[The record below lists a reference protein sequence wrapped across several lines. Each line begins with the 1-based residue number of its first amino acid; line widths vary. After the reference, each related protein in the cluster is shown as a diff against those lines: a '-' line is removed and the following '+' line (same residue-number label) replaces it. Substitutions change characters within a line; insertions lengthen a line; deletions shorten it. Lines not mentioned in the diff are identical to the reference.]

1 MRLILTALFM
11 TLAFVFGGVLS
22 AQTNSLTYLDEFLD
36 PYYPGID
43 FPKLTTPQ
51 WLGEPGVDAVVTL
64 GMDDMRD
71 TGKYEAYLRPIL
83 DRLKAIDGRAAVS
96 IMTCEVD
103 PNDPQLQTWLAE
115 GLSLETHTVDH
126 PCPCLQ
132 GSDFAKAK
140 STYDRC
146 VDVMFAIPGNHP
158 VAFRFPCMDS
168 KNTPSP
174 RAFAE
179 IVSATTDKGNFLQA
193 SSSVECLF
201 TPADPILP
209 KSITLDEDG
218 QERFRRYLPFASFVN
233 KVENYPYPYVVGKT
247 CWEFPCTV
255 PDDWH
260 GQNIQQ
266 PYNPK
271 TVDDLLIAI
280 DATVIKKGIANIVFH
295 PHNWL
300 RPDQMVTV
308 IDRVNAK
315 YGKRVKFLTF
325 KECMQRINQNLLAG
339 HPIRSAAGNDN
350 GVRILDLNQDGFLD
364 VLIGNEEHQ
373 VARVWQPNTN
383 QWSDIE
389 FASAGRGVQFVD
401 NSNPGHCVDLG
412 VRFGRLS
419 SRATVSMLVN
429 NEREQ
434 AIYDFVDGKFMRV
447 VLPSELSDVRTSS
460 SGIDQGIRL
469 RDLDGDG
476 LSEIIIANPDT
487 KRILKLGE
495 TGVWEKSE
503 SPMPA
508 AIVDD
513 RGQDNGVRFVDL
525 NRDGHDD
532 LIVSNGKESSIRLY
546 DSTIGGFAPQSNHMP
561 DLPRIVRES
570 TNNGVWFAE
579 DHLWVQNEDT
589 SRLPDG
595 IDRRSFSQL
604 LGESEEQLD

>member
-1 MRLILTALFM
+1 M
-11 TLAFVFGGVLS
+11 
-22 AQTNSLTYLDEFLD
+22 
-36 PYYPGID
+36 
-43 FPKLTTPQ
+43 
-51 WLGEPGVDAVVTL
+51 
-64 GMDDMRD
+64 
-71 TGKYEAYLRPIL
+71 RPIL
-83 DRLKAIDGRAAVS
+83 DRLKAMDGRAAVS

-103 PNDPQLQTWLAE
+103 PTDPQLQSWLAE
-115 GLSLETHTVDH
+115 GLSLETHTIDH

-132 GSDFAKAK
+132 ENDFAKAK

-146 VDVMFAIPGNHP
+146 VDVVFAIPGNHP

-179 IVSATTDKGNFLQA
+179 IVNTTTDKGNFLQA

-201 TPADPILP
+201 TPSDPTLP

-218 QERFRRYLPFASFVN
+218 QERFRRYLPFESFVN
-233 KVENYPYPYVVGKT
+233 KVDNYPYPYVVGKT

-266 PYNPK
+266 PYNPR
-271 TVDDLLIAI
+271 TVDDLVAAI

-300 RPDQMVTV
+300 RPEQMVTA
-308 IDRVNAK
+308 IDRVNAE

-325 KECMQRINQNLLAG
+325 KECMQRINENLLLG
-339 HPIRSAAGNDN
+339 HPIRSAAGDDN

-364 VLIGNEEHQ
+364 VMIGNEQ
-373 VARVWQPNTN
+373 LQLARVWQPETN
-383 QWSDIE
+383 QWRDIE
-389 FASAGRGVQFVD
+389 FTGDNRGLQFVD
-401 NSNPGHCVDLG
+401 NGNPKNPVDLG
-412 VRFGRLS
+412 AKLGRLS
-419 SRATVSMLVN
+419 NRATVSMLVS

-434 AIYDFVDGKFMRV
+434 AIYHFVGDEFERV
-447 VLPSELSDVRTSS
+447 TLPSELSDVRTSS
-460 SGIDQGIRL
+460 IGIDQGVRL

-476 LSEIIIANPDT
+476 LSEIIVANPTT
-487 KRILKLGE
+487 KRIMQLGE
-495 TGVWEKSE
+495 SGVWLETKPS
-503 SPMPA
+503 MPV

-513 RGQDNGVRFVDL
+513 LGLDNGVRFVDL

-532 LIVSNGKESSIRLY
+532 LIVSNGNESSVRLY
-546 DSTIGGFAPQSNHMP
+546 DSKIGGFTPQGRHNP
-561 DLPRIVRES
+561 DLPLIVRDS
-570 TNNGVWFAE
+570 QNNGVWFAE

-589 SRLPDG
+589 SQLPDG
-595 IDRRSFSQL
+595 VDRRSFVQL
-604 LGESEEQLD
+604 LGEPEGKPE